1 MATKVTQLRILRAAL
16 ELFNAEGTAAVSA
29 SRIAGRCG
37 ISKGNLQYHFPNKRD
52 VIFTIFQ
59 LAIAEMNAGWYRDHL
74 EPTLEHM
81 AAMFVRQLQLIV
93 KYRFFYRELPDLL
106 RQDPLLR
113 RRYSENRERR
123 LKVIEQ
129 FMEALAGRGL
139 MRLPHDAR
147 RLRAIVEVTWIM
159 SENWVNYIE
168 YQDREMDAATIL
180 EGYAAILEVLR
191 PYLCADPQQ
200 ITAESSCTIERLAPA
215 AAAAAACDA
224 AAAMIREARP
234 GRTGGPSRPR
244 AGLASS

>member
-1 MATKVTQLRILRAAL
+1 MATKVTQLRVLQAAL
-16 ELFNAEGTAAVSA
+16 GLFNAEGTAAVSA
-29 SRIAGRCG
+29 CRIAGRCG

-52 VIFTIFQ
+52 VIFAIFQ
-59 LAIAEMNAGWYRDHL
+59 LAIGEMNAGWYRDHL

-113 RRYSENRERR
+113 RRYAENRERR

-129 FMEALAGRGL
+129 FMQALAGRGL
-139 MRLPHDAR
+139 MRLPQDAR
-147 RLRAIVEVTWIM
+147 RLRSIVEVTWIL

-168 YQDREMDAATIL
+168 YQDREMGAATIL

-191 PYLCADPQQ
+191 PYLCADPRQ
-200 ITAESSCTIERLAPA
+200 ITEESSYTIGRLVPCPVAPA
-215 AAAAAACDA
+215 AGNPAVT
-224 AAAMIREARP
+224 MIQRSPAEP
-234 GRTGGPSRPR
+234 
-244 AGLASS
+244 ASGQPA

>member
-1 MATKVTQLRILRAAL
+1 MATKVTQLRILHAAL

-29 SRIAGRCG
+29 SRIAERCG

-52 VIFTIFQ
+52 VVFAIFQ
-59 LAIAEMNAGWYRDHL
+59 LAIGEMNAGWYRDHL

-93 KYRFFYRELPDLL
+93 KYRFFYRELADLL

-113 RRYSENRERR
+113 RRYAENRERR

-129 FMEALAGRGL
+129 FMQALTGRGL
-139 MRLPHDAR
+139 MHLPQDER
-147 RLRAIVEVTWIM
+147 RLRSIVEVTWIL
-159 SENWVNYIE
+159 SENWVNCIE
-168 YQDREMDAATIL
+168 YQDRQMSAETML

-200 ITAESSCTIERLAPA
+200 ITAQSSCTIARLVPPA
-215 AAAAAACDA
+215 VALSVCNSPMAVFQRSAAEPALGQPA
-224 AAAMIREARP
+224 
-234 GRTGGPSRPR
+234 
-244 AGLASS
+244 

>member
-1 MATKVTQLRILRAAL
+1 VATKVTQLRILQAAL

-29 SRIAGRCG
+29 SRIAERCG

-52 VIFTIFQ
+52 VIFAAFQ

-123 LKVIEQ
+123 LKVIER
-129 FMEALAGRGL
+129 FMQALAARGL
-139 MRLPHDAR
+139 MRLPQDAG
-147 RLRAIVEVTWIM
+147 RLRSILEVTWIL

-168 YQDREMDAATIL
+168 HQDREMGAATIF

-200 ITAESSCTIERLAPA
+200 ITAESCCTIERLVPRPA
-215 AAAAAACDA
+215 AFAARNAPLTVLQRNAAEPALGQSA
-224 AAAMIREARP
+224 
-234 GRTGGPSRPR
+234 
-244 AGLASS
+244 

>member
-1 MATKVTQLRILRAAL
+1 MATKVTQLRILHAAL

-29 SRIAGRCG
+29 SRIAERCG

-52 VIFTIFQ
+52 VVFAIFQ
-59 LAIAEMNAGWYRDHL
+59 LAIGEMNAGWYRDHL

-93 KYRFFYRELPDLL
+93 KYRFFYRELADLL

-113 RRYSENRERR
+113 RRYAENRERR

-129 FMEALAGRGL
+129 FMQALTGRGL
-139 MRLPHDAR
+139 MHLPQDER
-147 RLRAIVEVTWIM
+147 RLRSIVEVTWIL
-159 SENWVNYIE
+159 SENWVNCIE
-168 YQDREMDAATIL
+168 YQDRQMSADTML

-200 ITAESSCTIERLAPA
+200 ITAQSSRTIARLVPSAVALPTCSSPA
-215 AAAAAACDA
+215 AVFQRSAA
-224 AAAMIREARP
+224 E
-234 GRTGGPSRPR
+234 
-244 AGLASS
+244 LALGQPA